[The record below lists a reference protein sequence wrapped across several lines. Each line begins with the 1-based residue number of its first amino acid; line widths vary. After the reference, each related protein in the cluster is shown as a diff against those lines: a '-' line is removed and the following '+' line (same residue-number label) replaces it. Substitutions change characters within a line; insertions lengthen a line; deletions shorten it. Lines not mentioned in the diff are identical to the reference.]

1 MRQNRQLTTAPLGP
15 YVTPL
20 IRVVVDADE
29 DDAMPLGAVR
39 KVAMET
45 NPRPSLIRRL
55 CDCDLLTAE
64 ADTSCVC
71 QLVS

>member
-45 NPRPSLIRRL
+45 NRLSLIRRL
-55 CDCDLLTAE
+55 CDCDLLTA
-64 ADTSCVC
+64 DG
-71 QLVS
+71 